1 MPGSLPDDPS
11 DELTAGEF
19 LIHDFADV
27 VDSYDSA
34 SSHFSKIGV
43 NGRLRKYSA
52 EGVARRFFR
61 IELRLHLARRFERMV
76 PTLEQVS
83 VDLAFPATTL
93 ETVCHS

>member
-19 LIHDFADV
+19 LIHDLADV

-52 EGVARRFFR
+52 EGVA
-61 IELRLHLARRFERMV
+61 
-76 PTLEQVS
+76 
-83 VDLAFPATTL
+83 
-93 ETVCHS
+93 